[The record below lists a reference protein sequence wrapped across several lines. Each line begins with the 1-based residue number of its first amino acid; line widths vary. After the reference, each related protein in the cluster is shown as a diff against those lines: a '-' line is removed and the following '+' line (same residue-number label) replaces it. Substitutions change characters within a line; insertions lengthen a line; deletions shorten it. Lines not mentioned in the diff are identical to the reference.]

1 LLQTGGRSQSI
12 AKVALTSE
20 VPDAGYRRSV
30 TPGLER
36 GAILI
41 AIDEPSL
48 TDVAAGQLEDVGF
61 STRTV
66 TDGYEAVRLVAET
79 SPCLVVLGASTPPTG
94 GVELMRR
101 IHARRQVPLILVA
114 TESRAADRIVGLRL
128 GADDYL
134 GEPFAPAELVARVE
148 AVLRRRARPGRRSAA
163 VTIGGVEIDPAR
175 KRVTLDGRQ
184 VKLTPREFE
193 LLSFMAQHPGRTFSR
208 VEILDAVWGDSSYR
222 SEVGVTVHV
231 RRLRMKV
238 EEDPSAPRLLETRR
252 GIGYRLVPSA

>member
-1 LLQTGGRSQSI
+1 
-12 AKVALTSE
+12 
-20 VPDAGYRRSV
+20 
-30 TPGLER
+30 
-36 GAILI
+36 
-41 AIDEPSL
+41 
-48 TDVAAGQLEDVGF
+48 
-61 STRTV
+61 
-66 TDGYEAVRLVAET
+66 
-79 SPCLVVLGASTPPTG
+79 
-94 GVELMRR
+94 MRR

-175 KRVTLDGRQ
+175 ERVTLDGRQ

-208 VEILDAVWGDSSYR
+208 VEILDAVWGDSSCR
-222 SEVGVTVHV
+222 SEVSVTVHV

-252 GIGYRLVPSA
+252 GFGYRLVPSA